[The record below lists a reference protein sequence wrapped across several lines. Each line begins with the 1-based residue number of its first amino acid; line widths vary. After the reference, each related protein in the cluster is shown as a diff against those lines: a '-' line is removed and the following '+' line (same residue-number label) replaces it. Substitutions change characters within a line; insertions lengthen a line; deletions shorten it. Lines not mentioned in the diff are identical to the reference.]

1 MARPWHN
8 SKIEFLSPVGYEK
21 AILVFLGVNTLT
33 LLKIKD
39 DFGIL
44 EYYTLA
50 PESHSQNT

>member
-50 PESHSQNT
+50 PEFHSQNT